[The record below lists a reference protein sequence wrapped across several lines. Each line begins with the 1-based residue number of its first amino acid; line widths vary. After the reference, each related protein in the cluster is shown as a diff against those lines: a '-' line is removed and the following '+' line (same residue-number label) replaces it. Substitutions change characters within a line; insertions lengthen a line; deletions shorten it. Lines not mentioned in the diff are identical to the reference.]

1 MQFILQLLIIIQSII
16 ATAIPR
22 ITNDFHSLNDVGW
35 YGSAFFPALAA
46 FTSFW
51 GKACAH
57 LDKKW
62 VFLAAIFVFE
72 VGSLICGRPNR
83 FMFGLISTL

>member
-35 YGSAFFPALAA
+35 YRSAFFLTLAA

-51 GKACAH
+51 GKAFAH
-57 LDKKW
+57 LGKKW